1 MIHKVIKACLEAI
14 AEKSIGPTFTTRNLF
29 LISSILYNAR
39 TYFDSNFVTFDN
51 YPKSTHLISKD
62 HRLFI
67 YTYLAEIALP
77 LLNSSNFSNSQS
89 LVNFLTN
96 DHLFKNSKYIQFKEL
111 FIYKNLRSSIVN
123 NIQTYLSY
131 RATDNSG
138 VANIQLSDSEL
149 PNGNKRINPD
159 STIDFENYNEP
170 LKWTPINTNFYLTPH
185 WGAVN
190 SFLSESKLDSYTSF
204 IERFLDGID
213 FQNEVSKVYQTSL
226 HLGDKEKCIAEF
238 WAGAKNTITP
248 PGFWN
253 VFLIA
258 YFEKYGASISDDIE
272 ARNFLILNT
281 ALLQTSIFV
290 WRTKFNHMQARPIQ
304 TIRYY
309 YPNDTITYYGGTGV
323 SSSLWKPYQ
332 PSTFITPPFPDFIS
346 GHSTFSAVG
355 ARVLS
360 KLIGSNLLNL
370 NLSVDGI
377 FMKNLSP
384 LFSNQ
389 QNSEDRVYLHCINIF
404 PKCSEIDEN
413 VPNKLI
419 TLTYNSWDDMA
430 LEAGISRIY
439 GGIHYDSSNYAGYL
453 VGNKISEDICNLFSL
468 I

>member
-39 TYFDSNFVTFDN
+39 TYFDSTFVTFDN
-51 YPKSTHLISKD
+51 YPKSSQNIGKENA
-62 HRLFI
+62 LFI
-67 YTYLAEIALP
+67 YTYHAEIALL
-77 LLNSSNFSNSQS
+77 LLNSSIFSNSQS
-89 LVNFLTN
+89 LVNFLEN
-96 DHLFKNSKYIQFKEL
+96 NSLFKNSKYIQFKQL
-111 FIYKNLRSSIVN
+111 QNYKNLRSVMISN
-123 NIQTYLSY
+123 LNTYLSY
-131 RATDNSG
+131 RANDNSA
-138 VANIQLSDSEL
+138 VANVQLSDTEL
-149 PNGNKRINPD
+149 PNNNKRINPNGL
-159 STIDFENYNEP
+159 IDFENYTEP

-185 WGAVN
+185 WGDVN
-190 SFLSESKLDSYTSF
+190 GFLPESKLDSYTSF

-213 FQNEVSKVYQTSL
+213 FQNEVQKVYQTSL
-226 HLGDKEKCIAEF
+226 TLTDKEKCIAEF

-258 YFEKYGASISDDIE
+258 YFEKYGSSMSDDIE

-290 WRTKFNHMQARPIQ
+290 WKTKFNHMQARPIQ

-309 YPNDTITYYGGTGV
+309 YPNDTITYYGGTEV

-355 ARVLS
+355 SRVLS
-360 KLIGSNLLNL
+360 KLIGNNLLNL
-370 NLSVDGI
+370 NLSIDGT

-389 QNSEDRVYLHCINIF
+389 NNSEDRIYLHCINIF

-430 LEAGISRIY
+430 LEAGVSRIY
-439 GGIHYDSSNYAGYL
+439 GGIHYDSSNYTGYL
-453 VGNKISEDICNLFSL
+453 VGNKISEDICSLFSL
-468 I
+468 S

>member
-39 TYFDSNFVTFDN
+39 TYFDSTFVTFDN
-51 YPKSTHLISKD
+51 YPKSSQIIGKENA
-62 HRLFI
+62 LFI
-67 YTYLAEIALP
+67 YTYNAEIAL
-77 LLNSSNFSNSQS
+77 LSLNSSNFSNSQS
-89 LVNFLTN
+89 LVNFLEN
-96 DHLFKNSKYIQFKEL
+96 NHLFKNAKYIQFKQL
-111 FIYKNLRSSIVN
+111 QNYKNLRSVITS
-123 NIQTYLSY
+123 NINTYISY
-131 RATDNSG
+131 RTNDNSAF
-138 VANIQLSDSEL
+138 ANVQLSDSEL
-149 PNGNKRINPD
+149 PNGEQRINPNQA
-159 STIDFENYNEP
+159 IDFENYVEP
-170 LKWTPINTNFYLTPH
+170 LKWTPIHTNFYLTPR

-190 SFLSESKLDSYTSF
+190 GFLPESKLDSYTSF
-204 IERFLDGID
+204 IERFLDNVD
-213 FQNEVSKVYQTSL
+213 FQNEVYKVYQTSL
-226 HLGDKEKCIAEF
+226 NLGDKEKCIAEF

-258 YFEKYGASISDDIE
+258 YFEKYGPSISDDIE
-272 ARNFLILNT
+272 ARNFLILNS

-290 WRTKFNHMQARPIQ
+290 WKTKFNHMQARPIQ

-309 YPNDTITYYGGTGV
+309 YPNDTITYYGGTDV

-355 ARVLS
+355 ARVLN

-370 NLSVDGI
+370 NLSIDGT

-384 LFSNQ
+384 LFLNQ
-389 QNSEDRVYLHCINIF
+389 HNSEDRVYLHCINIF
-404 PKCSEIDEN
+404 PKCSEIDNN
-413 VPNKLI
+413 VPNKLV

-468 I
+468 V